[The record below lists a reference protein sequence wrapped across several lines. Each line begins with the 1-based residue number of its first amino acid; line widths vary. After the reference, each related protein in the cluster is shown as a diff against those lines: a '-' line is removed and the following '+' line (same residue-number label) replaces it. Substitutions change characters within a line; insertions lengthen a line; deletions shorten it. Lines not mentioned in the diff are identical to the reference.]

1 MISTREHEKHNRV
14 EKTNFIE
21 IHTILVQPRRSP
33 PSLPLLIETK
43 IGSLQLKNLRNEIGK
58 WQSALTL

>member
-14 EKTNFIE
+14 EKKIIE

-33 PSLPLLIETK
+33 SSLPLLIETK
-43 IGSLQLKNLRNEIGK
+43 IDSLQLKKLRNEIGK
-58 WQSALTL
+58 WQNATTL